1 MLFVILPKASRT
13 SALLQAGGGCCG
25 SDFSR
30 DAFVT
35 LPKASRTGCA
45 PTGWRRLLWERL
57 QSRCFL
63 PPCQKHRA
71 QGALLRVG
79 GGCCGSDF
87 SRDAFCHLA
96 RSIAHKCAPTGWR
109 RLLWERLQSRC
120 FLPPCQ
126 KHRAQV
132 RSYGLAAVV
141 VGATSVAMLL
151 LGAPGKG
158 IAAEAAPA
166 KGGCACKGCQGRLIR
181 RMPRL
186 PRSRAARC
194 LAWGSGCRRCG
205 RCLRRWGRRRPALRR
220 GPGVRCRGRRAWTDR
235 PCRGASR

>member
-1 MLFVILPKASRT
+1 M
-13 SALLQAGGGCCG
+13 
-25 SDFSR
+25 R
-30 DAFVT
+30 DAFRH
-35 LPKASRTGCA
+35 LAESIAHKCA
-45 PTGWRRLLWERL
+45 PTGRRRLLWERL
-57 QSRCFL
+57 QSRCF
-63 PPCQKHRA
+63 
-71 QGALLRVG
+71 
-79 GGCCGSDF
+79 
-87 SRDAFCHLA
+87 CHLA
-96 RSIAHKCAPTGWR
+96 ESIAHRVRSYGLAAVVVGATSVAMLFATLPEASRTRCAPTGWR